1 MQEIIRTKLLQLE
14 KEHDIRILFACESG
28 SRAWGFPSPDSDY
41 DVRFVY
47 AHATDWY
54 LGIQEHTDVVELP
67 VNEVLDINGWDI
79 RKALRLLV
87 KSNAVI
93 FEWMQSPIIYK
104 QEEGFLSE
112 FREVA
117 PGSFSPIAAM
127 HHYLSMAKKK
137 YEECLSED
145 DVKLK
150 RYMYC
155 LRAALSG
162 LWIARR
168 QSVPPMELSPL
179 LIEMAD
185 KEIQTRVDEL
195 VRLKA
200 SKEESYRH
208 PHDRH
213 LENFLASAISECEVA
228 APRLSAKKSDMDL
241 LNRFFRETLRRHD
254 N

>member
-1 MQEIIRTKLLQLE
+1 MQEIILNKLLQLE
-14 KEHDIRILFACESG
+14 NEHNIRILFACESG

-47 AHATDWY
+47 AHAADWY
-54 LGIQEHTDVVELP
+54 LGIQEQADVIELP

-112 FREVA
+112 FQQIA

-137 YEECLSED
+137 YEECLSEN

-168 QSVPPMELSPL
+168 QSVPPMELGPL
-179 LIEMAD
+179 LIEMTD
-185 KEIQTRVDEL
+185 KEIQIKVEEL

-200 SKEESYRH
+200 LKEESYRH
-208 PHDRH
+208 PHDRD
-213 LENFLASAISECEVA
+213 LEFFLASAISECETA
-228 APRLSAKKSDMDL
+228 APHLPAKKSDIEL
-241 LNRFFRETLRRHD
+241 LNGFFRKTLHRHD
-254 N
+254 G